1 MEKAGIGITK
11 CAIQKESVD
20 KRSLSVSKEEYME
33 QKVIRVSTMVIV
45 GALLLRL
52 LSAAGPTITVSPEL
66 ASFLFFL
73 QTGRLIRP
81 SSISFSPPPEE
92 TIPTSE
98 QPTYP
103 LIPSP
108 TEPALLTFSPE
119 AAEALSI
126 NCSFDY
132 TADLSALLTQ
142 PLSWDLT
149 GEAPTV
155 LILHSH
161 ATESYTGTYPET
173 TAYHT
178 TDTEEN
184 LISIGSHLANLLEEG
199 GIRVLHDTTLHDTP
213 SYNDAYINSRAS
225 AQDYLAQYPS
235 IRLILDLHRDSYEDE
250 DGNQIVRTV
259 FSQGTQLAQLMFVVG
274 TDYAG
279 YEHPDWQKNL
289 ALALKLQTQLEGLC
303 PGICRSI
310 NLRSQRFNQ
319 DLSPGSLLIE
329 VGACGNSRQEA
340 LLAAE
345 VLAEG
350 ILSLAHGSK

>member
-1 MEKAGIGITK
+1 
-11 CAIQKESVD
+11 
-20 KRSLSVSKEEYME
+20 ME
-33 QKVIRVSTMVIV
+33 QKILRISTMVVV

-52 LSAAGPTITVSPEL
+52 LSSVAPTITVSPEF
-66 ASFLFFL
+66 ASFMFFL

-81 SSISFSPPPEE
+81 SSISFSPAPEE
-92 TIPTSE
+92 TTPAPE
-98 QPTYP
+98 QPTQP
-103 LIPSP
+103 SVLSP
-108 TEPALLTFSPE
+108 TEPALLTFSPD
-119 AAEALSI
+119 AAESLSI

-132 TADLSALLTQ
+132 SADLPALLTQ

-149 GEAPTV
+149 EEDPTV

-161 ATESYTGTYPET
+161 STESYTGTYQQT

-178 TDTEEN
+178 TDTEQN

-225 AQDYLAQYPS
+225 AQAYLAQYPS

-250 DGNQIVRTV
+250 EGNQIVRTV

-279 YEHPDWQKNL
+279 YEHPDWQDNL
-289 ALALKLQTQLEGLC
+289 ALALKLQTQLESLC

-329 VGACGNSRQEA
+329 VGACGNTQQEA

-350 ILSLAHGSK
+350 ILSLAHGSQ